1 MPFLRPTV
9 AAIATA
15 ALAAGTLSVSALPAA
30 AAPAPQP
37 VAAADKLGAHDR
49 ALIKQYQQQSRARSA
64 QPDALR
70 ATPDFVTLIVAVQEG
85 RTAAVAEEIAALG
98 AEVTR
103 TDAEVGYVKVNAPF
117 ATVDALLALDGV
129 VAVDADEL
137 LQLEDVRPDGE
148 LTGKGHGGKGG
159 SGARKLPA
167 GPSAK
172 TPDANPYMPTGET
185 GSADFKKRH
194 KTYDGRGVT
203 IGIMDSGVDP
213 THPALAKTTTG
224 ERKLVDT
231 VTGTDPNN
239 FIDMLFDN
247 TWQLVSRQ
255 VSGPKYTDPDT
266 GNVWTLPEEE
276 GLRFSAKTN
285 TLPNGFTGKIG
296 VLHRD
301 GDDAV
306 RVDTDGDL
314 DFTDEE
320 LMRPY
325 AEKHQVGF
333 LGKDDPATGIN
344 ESVPFTVQVKRDMLS
359 SSVIGVALNYIDVA
373 HGTHVAGITAAHGMF
388 GGKMDGQ
395 APGAKLVSM
404 RACHS
409 LGCSSAALTDGMID
423 LAHDHGV
430 DVINMS
436 IGSSPE
442 FNDGQSARALV
453 YNRLVEESGVQLFI
467 SGGNSG
473 AGANTIGDPT
483 AADQVVSVGASVS
496 ADTYWANY
504 GSEVKAKRD
513 IFPFSS
519 RGPREDGGF
528 KPDITA
534 PGSAVAPTPSWI
546 APTSV
551 AETGYTLPA
560 GYSMMNGTSMASP
573 QATGA
578 AALLLSAA
586 GQKRLA
592 PSPAELRAAIYSSAA
607 PIRGVTAIA
616 QGRGQFDVA
625 GAWKHLEKR
634 NGTGD
639 AVTVSAPVC
648 TPLSGQLVTPHTGSG
663 VFNSCAPTTG
673 GQKPGE
679 SRTYE
684 VTLTRTSGKAGSAP
698 YKLDLTGDTGSFSVP
713 RTVKLAKG
721 VPTTVKVTAKPRA
734 AGVHSAVLTI
744 DNPATKAVDQHAMLA
759 VEAGADLTDG
769 WKVTGVSE
777 RNGTT
782 HYTVV
787 VPEGTKSLDV
797 KLSGAPEGSQIR
809 WWAFGPTGM
818 SAEKVA
824 AGTLSCY
831 SSYYDGYG
839 CAPEGRSYADPKPGV
854 WELVVESRRTTP
866 VFSAPFTLEGS
877 VTR

>member
-37 VAAADKLGAHDR
+37 VAADKLGAHDR

-266 GNVWTLPEEE
+266 RNVWTLPEEE

-453 YNRLVEESGVQLFI
+453 YNRLVKESGVQLFI
-467 SGGNSG
+467 SGGNS
-473 AGANTIGDPT
+473 GANTIGDPT

-679 SRTYE
+679 LRTYE

-698 YKLDLTGDTGSFSVP
+698 YKLRAAHREAGQGGADHRQGDREAACRRCPQRRADDRQSRHQGRRPARHARRRGRGRPGRGLEGDGRLRAERHHPLHRGRP
-713 RTVKLAKG
+713 RGHQEPRREALRRPRGQPDPLVGLRPDRHVGGEGGRGHPLLLQQLLRRLRLHPRGPLLHRPEARRLGAGRG
-721 VPTTVKVTAKPRA
+721 VPADHAGLLRALHSGGLGHPLTPPVEGPGAK
-734 AGVHSAVLTI
+734 
-744 DNPATKAVDQHAMLA
+744 
-759 VEAGADLTDG
+759 
-769 WKVTGVSE
+769 
-777 RNGTT
+777 
-782 HYTVV
+782 
-787 VPEGTKSLDV
+787 
-797 KLSGAPEGSQIR
+797 
-809 WWAFGPTGM
+809 
-818 SAEKVA
+818 
-824 AGTLSCY
+824 
-831 SSYYDGYG
+831 
-839 CAPEGRSYADPKPGV
+839 
-854 WELVVESRRTTP
+854 
-866 VFSAPFTLEGS
+866 
-877 VTR
+877 